1 MTTTAS
7 AQAERLN
14 ATLLTMDV
22 VDQLRHR
29 DAELKA
35 LAEKG
40 LDDAGLKLR
49 LAEIYRSQGIE
60 VSESILDAGIAA
72 QRERRYIYV
81 APTGFKAWLAR
92 QWIRRTTVAKRIS
105 VGFASVVASLG
116 LFHFGWTVPTE
127 HRAENRIAV
136 LNTEVD
142 GVAGRINT
150 ATARQRTAAGA
161 LQAALDRATKVSH
174 ADRLQGI
181 RTDAAA
187 ERRKADQIATATLG
201 QLAASSTLPR
211 LVREDGQTRLVGG
224 TTGLTAVDDKAEE
237 IVQKGLQAIEAK
249 LTQVATASEAIETAT
264 GEVTS
269 AIDVSVLL
277 DTANA
282 AAVAAALPSDADAIR
297 ARELAAGDAA
307 LRAGDIAKARAAAG
321 KIDGLGRDV
330 AKLTTIKA
338 RLEDI
343 RREALGTG
351 VAGEDLA
358 TFDAAY
364 NRAES
369 LARVETV
376 GEADTAVQDVA
387 DMADLLS
394 ADYSYRIVNRS
405 GVRSG
410 VWRYSNDSPN
420 VRNHYLVVEALNNK
434 GEAATLPIRNEET
447 GKTER
452 VDVFAVRV
460 PEEEY
465 NRVGEDKKDN
475 GIIEHDMIGKK
486 PRGALAPKFDLPI
499 AGGFI
504 TTW

>member
-7 AQAERLN
+7 VQAERLN

-40 LDDAGLKLR
+40 LDDAGLKRR

-81 APTGFKAWLAR
+81 APTGLKAWLAR

-127 HRAENRIAV
+127 HRAENRIAAW
-136 LNTEVD
+136 NTEVD
-142 GVAGRINT
+142 GVAGRINAT
-150 ATARQRTAAGA
+150 TARHRAAGGA
-161 LQAALDRATKVSH
+161 LQAALDRATKMQH

-187 ERRKADQIATATLG
+187 QGRKADQTATAALG
-201 QLAASSTLPR
+201 QLTASRTLPR
-211 LVREDGQTRLVGG
+211 LVRAEGQTRLVGSA
-224 TTGLTAVDDKAEE
+224 GLVAVDDKAEE
-237 IVQKGLQAIEAK
+237 IVQDGLQDVEVK
-249 LTQVATASEAIETAT
+249 LTQVATASEAIEAASGT
-264 GEVTS
+264 VTS
-269 AIDVSVLL
+269 AIDVSGLL

-282 AAVAAALPSDADAIR
+282 AAVAAALPPDADAIR

-307 LRAGDIAKARAAAG
+307 LRAGDLAKARAAAG
-321 KIDGLGRDV
+321 KIDGLGKDV
-330 AKLTTIKA
+330 AKLATIKA
-338 RLEDI
+338 RLEVL

-358 TFDAAY
+358 TFDLAHH
-364 NRAES
+364 RAES
-369 LARVETV
+369 LAHIETV

-387 DMADLLS
+387 DMVDLLS

-405 GVRSG
+405 GVKSG

-420 VRNHYLVVEALNNK
+420 VRNHYLVVEALDSK

-475 GIIEHDMIGKK
+475 GLIEHDMIGKK
-486 PRGALAPKFDLPI
+486 SRGTFAPKFDIPT

-504 TTW
+504 TSW